1 MLLRFMEIGVNL
13 ELVNQQI
20 RVACDVQIRDLLK
33 QSEDAVTG
41 LEMSLAPMRKKF
53 AAMGPEEQEE
63 FKQKERLVEL
73 IQDQLQANKSSSE
86 NEEYVPRRRVDPNGG
101 LAVKKMGTIFSNWIE
116 LIGNRYDPQ
125 ELTTIEAEA
134 LERYKERD
142 KQIDD
147 ILVLI
152 IQDIDLL
159 KQKADNIDNVILQC
173 EILGY
178 RKK

>member
-1 MLLRFMEIGVNL
+1 M
-13 ELVNQQI
+13 
-20 RVACDVQIRDLLK
+20 
-33 QSEDAVTG
+33 
-41 LEMSLAPMRKKF
+41 
-53 AAMGPEEQEE
+53 
-63 FKQKERLVEL
+63 
-73 IQDQLQANKSSSE
+73 
-86 NEEYVPRRRVDPNGG
+86 
-101 LAVKKMGTIFSNWIE
+101 
-116 LIGNRYDPQ
+116 GNRYDPQ

-159 KQKADNIDNVILQC
+159 KQKADNIDNVSLKC

-178 RKK
+178 RKEQKEFKKGEQTC